1 MPQPTLPDLALIG
14 LDQSHLVAA
23 HALSLAEKWPHR
35 AEEWD
40 FLLGISTGFGILA
53 GDRLVGT
60 ALLTPYGADTAT
72 CNMIIVDPSMRGHG
86 LGRRLMTALLD
97 AAGARECRLT
107 ATEDGRPLYEKLGFV
122 ATGQIHQLQGTVPDL
137 PMPDGVTP
145 ATPADL
151 PDIAALD
158 RMATG
163 MDRTTLLARLL
174 AEGPVFTLRTG
185 GTLRGFVACRPFGR
199 GHLMGP
205 LAARD
210 DAAGETLMRAAI
222 AAHAGRFLRVDLTDA
237 GARHI
242 ALVQSAGL
250 LPVGG
255 GLAMTRPGARPTPA
269 PAGASTYTLA
279 SQALC

>member
-1 MPQPTLPDLALIG
+1 MPQPTSPDLVLTR
-14 LDQSHLVAA
+14 LDPSHLPAA
-23 HALSLAEKWPHR
+23 HALSAGEKWPHR

-40 FLLGISTGFGILA
+40 FLLAISTGFGIMA
-53 GDRLVGT
+53 DGRLVGT
-60 ALLTPYGADTAT
+60 ALLTPYGADAAT
-72 CNMIIVDPSMRGHG
+72 CNMIIVDPAMRGHG
-86 LGRRLMTALLD
+86 LGRRLMTALLE
-97 AAGARECRLT
+97 AAGGRECRLV

-137 PMPDGVTP
+137 PAPHGVTP

-151 PDIAALD
+151 PQIAALD

-163 MDRTTLLARLL
+163 MDRAGMLARLL
-174 AEGPVFTLRTG
+174 AEGPVFTLRAG
-185 GTLRGFVACRPFGR
+185 GDLRGFVACRPFGR

-210 DAAGETLMRAAI
+210 DAAAETLMRAGI

-237 GARHI
+237 GARLG

-255 GLAMTRPGARPTPA
+255 GRAMTRPGAAPTPA